1 MRWSL
6 KCKLFGHNYTNYR
19 SSSVVQK
26 GERWVY
32 RICKRCG
39 HVNGN
44 GLKSKMN
51 RLKIQAIYYSCY
63 TIMAISIIA
72 MWIIAFPF
80 LLMADW
86 SEGMVNK
93 YNVAHQLC
101 KIKPKRKKNS

>member
-1 MRWSL
+1 M
-6 KCKLFGHNYTNYR
+6 
-19 SSSVVQK
+19 
-26 GERWVY
+26 ED
-32 RICKRCG
+32 
-39 HVNGN
+39 
-44 GLKSKMN
+44 GLKNKMYK
-51 RLKIQAIYYSCY
+51 LKIQAIYYSCY

-101 KIKPKRKKNS
+101 KIKTKGKKNG

>member
-1 MRWSL
+1 MGIITQTIQSPQ
-6 KCKLFGHNYTNYR
+6 LFKRVKDGYT
-19 SSSVVQK
+19 VFA
-26 GERWVY
+26 
-32 RICKRCG
+32 
-39 HVNGN
+39 NGVDMLMED
-44 GLKSKMN
+44 GLKSKMTK
-51 RLKIQAIYYSCY
+51 LKIQAIYYGCY

-101 KIKPKRKKNS
+101 KIKTKGKKNG